1 MPRETGGG
9 AAADEIR
16 TKEEVQCANRA
27 AACDLCGLEDNWHET
42 NTRGS
47 EVADSRLQDDK
58 LVRVARVIALWEQMK
73 LVGTSI
79 GNFDGEQMAMA
90 CTWLET
96 GAQSSETSGNNK
108 YWSIGAHTIGSR

>member
-1 MPRETGGG
+1 MLLATTSG
-9 AAADEIR
+9 AAAEESR
-16 TKEEVQCANRA
+16 TKEIQRANRA

-73 LVGTSI
+73 LAGTSI
-79 GNFDGEQMAMA
+79 GNVDGKQMAMA

-96 GAQSSETSGNNK
+96 GA
-108 YWSIGAHTIGSR
+108 